1 MPKLSFIWTKI
12 GGIEKVTCDFSRN
25 FQTMCTLIYYFF
37 QEKGSLS
44 LDLQVDEKWKNPGLD
59 ELSPIEEFT

>member
-1 MPKLSFIWTKI
+1 MTFEEFLNNVQFNKLIS
-12 GGIEKVTCDFSRN
+12 
-25 FQTMCTLIYYFF
+25 FF
-37 QEKGSLS
+37 QEKCSLS

>member
-1 MPKLSFIWTKI
+1 MY
-12 GGIEKVTCDFSRN
+12 N
-25 FQTMCTLIYYFF
+25 LINYFPFF
-37 QEKGSLS
+37 QEKCSLS